1 MYTFIECLFN
11 IFWGFHETGKY
22 WKIEKEFLN
31 KMFLNVDEKLTYK

>member
-1 MYTFIECLFN
+1 LG
-11 IFWGFHETGKY
+11 GFPETGKY